1 VPGDWA
7 GRDARRWQDIEAGR
21 DTFTAVGDLT
31 VGNFFVSD
39 ARPPQSAEP
48 RTRRAAV
55 GSVVVG
61 DIPQQPPCF
70 QPLAELDWAGQGV
83 SVVRA
88 GWDQAIVH
96 YRHPGE

>member
-1 VPGDWA
+1 
-7 GRDARRWQDIEAGR
+7 
-21 DTFTAVGDLT
+21 
-31 VGNFFVSD
+31 
-39 ARPPQSAEP
+39 
-48 RTRRAAV
+48 
-55 GSVVVG
+55 VVVG